1 MGKLQEFSIQFANNM
16 DVFMPGQWVTGQV
29 VVDLSDEMKMR
40 GIELTFKGK
49 GHVEW
54 RENKQVNDGGEPE
67 QEEVRYWADE
77 EFLDREITVLGKDES
92 GDNRTLDAGHHV
104 FPFQY
109 QLPQDGLPTSFE
121 GAHGYIRYSVIGKI
135 DKPWKFDHKTKR
147 AFTVLDMVDL
157 NQQPTAMTP
166 LRGQES
172 KTLCCLCCAS
182 GPIELQVMAE
192 RSAYC
197 PGELINIRGS
207 LENNSSSRITK
218 IKARLKQNQGSSAV
232 PVSSTR
238 GSSAVPVSSARG
250 NSAVPVSSARGN
262 STVPVSSA
270 RGSSAVPVSSAR
282 GNSAVPVSSARGRSA
297 VPVSSA
303 RGSSAVPVS
312 SARGNSAVPVSSA
325 RGSSAVPVS
334 SARGS
339 SAVPEVV
346 YNADHPEH
354 KPRPITKDLGTAE
367 EGGCEEGGT
376 VDLNLTLPVPAVP
389 PSNLRYCSL
398 INLSYKL
405 DVSAHFDG
413 AHTSMELS
421 FPILVG
427 SIPLRSIYPTPPA
440 FPPPPVPSGF
450 DAAYPPPNPGA
461 YPPPN
466 PGAYPPPNPGGP
478 YPPSGSDAVYPP
490 PGAPYAPPDG
500 GLAPPPVS
508 IPGADTPNLP
518 PASYMQSVFGE
529 SNIRDDD
536 DNEYIR
542 GTLNYAPKY
551 PYYNWSQHPQI

>member
-40 GIELTFKGK
+40 AIELTFKGK

-54 RENKQVNDGGEPE
+54 RENQQVQDGGEPE

-197 PGELINIRGS
+197 PGELINIKGS

-218 IKARLKQNQGSSAV
+218 VKARLKQ
-232 PVSSTR
+232 
-238 GSSAVPVSSARG
+238 
-250 NSAVPVSSARGN
+250 
-262 STVPVSSA
+262 
-270 RGSSAVPVSSAR
+270 
-282 GNSAVPVSSARGRSA
+282 
-297 VPVSSA
+297 
-303 RGSSAVPVS
+303 
-312 SARGNSAVPVSSA
+312 
-325 RGSSAVPVS
+325 
-334 SARGS
+334 
-339 SAVPEVV
+339 EVV

-398 INLSYKL
+398 INLTYKL

-421 FPILVG
+421 FPILIG

-440 FPPPPVPSGF
+440 FPPPPVPPGF

-466 PGAYPPPNPGGP
+466 PGAYPPPNPGGS
-478 YPPSGSDAVYPP
+478 YPPGGPDAVYPP
-490 PGAPYAPPDG
+490 PA
-500 GLAPPPVS
+500 
-508 IPGADTPNLP
+508 

>member
-40 GIELTFKGK
+40 AIELTFKGK

-54 RENKQVNDGGEPE
+54 RENQQVQDGGEPE

-157 NQQPTAMTP
+157 NQQATAMTP

-218 IKARLKQNQGSSAV
+218 VKARLKQREKCSSCKFCQG
-232 PVSSTR
+232 
-238 GSSAVPVSSARG
+238 
-250 NSAVPVSSARGN
+250 N
-262 STVPVSSA
+262 
-270 RGSSAVPVSSAR
+270 
-282 GNSAVPVSSARGRSA
+282 SA

-325 RGSSAVPVS
+325 RGSSAVPVR

-398 INLSYKL
+398 INLTYKL
-405 DVSAHFDG
+405 DV
-413 AHTSMELS
+413 
-421 FPILVG
+421 
-427 SIPLRSIYPTPPA
+427 IPP
-440 FPPPPVPSGF
+440 GF

-478 YPPSGSDAVYPP
+478 YPPGGSDAVYPP
-490 PGAPYAPPDG
+490 PSGAPYAPPDG
-500 GLAPPPVS
+500 GLTPPPV
-508 IPGADTPNLP
+508 IMPGADAPNLP